1 MSSFITKDLELHH
14 LHQRKRARFCEHKE
28 LLYTLNLQIN
38 TFNSQFDALLFTPF
52 RSKMST
58 LTVHQM
64 LQEAIGPI
72 TERFKYLRERRNLDK
87 KAGYKIVYDPSFNF
101 VGSDG
106 YLLGVKIFHST
117 DSESGVVDEVDTIAE
132 EQFYTVI
139 SKSGNLKNYPC
150 LTTGKG
156 DLIFVYDPSVSGADT
171 VFQGYRG
178 LADTQK
184 WTQGARVVS
193 DRAPE
198 HVPRP
203 MNA

>member
-1 MSSFITKDLELHH
+1 
-14 LHQRKRARFCEHKE
+14 
-28 LLYTLNLQIN
+28 
-38 TFNSQFDALLFTPF
+38 
-52 RSKMST
+52 MST

-72 TERFKYLRERRNLDK
+72 TERFKYLRERTILDK

-101 VGSDG
+101 VASDG
-106 YLLGVKIFHST
+106 ILLGVKIFHSADPWT
-117 DSESGVVDEVDTIAE
+117 FEEVDTIAE
-132 EQFYTVI
+132 QQFYTVI

-156 DLIFVYDPSVSGADT
+156 DLIFVHDPSVSGADT
-171 VFQGYRG
+171 VFQGYRR

-193 DRAPE
+193 SDRAPE